1 MCSLCEASRDLNPPR
16 ESATKP
22 KNNFGGSKCH
32 ILAIIVNNS
41 RNLLE
46 LAQPQ
51 RQRKKSIK
59 VLAWKH
65 NLKIFFAELFF
76 QVWKVSG
83 SVSAVGLGSKLSFIK
98 PCVEL
103 RGLMERRIYF
113 FFKKTV
119 KITQI
124 LNLRSSISETPWVSS
139 LALGGH
145 MVLIEE
151 RRLWHRPPKWN
162 LGAERWKI

>member
-1 MCSLCEASRDLNPPR
+1 MWSFTRFKPTPRISNEAR
-16 ESATKP
+16 EQFWGLKMSYISDYRQQQQEFTWT
-22 KNNFGGSKCH
+22 
-32 ILAIIVNNS
+32 
-41 RNLLE
+41 

-65 NLKIFFAELFF
+65 NLEIFFAELFF
-76 QVWKVSG
+76 QAWKVSG

-98 PCVEL
+98 PRVEL

-151 RRLWHRPPKWN
+151 RRLWHQPPKWN
-162 LGAERWKI
+162 LGVERWKI